1 MENPINKV
9 EDNNPSVKAPLEL
22 EPMISRVMNYQPNAP
37 ISEMI
42 HAYRYAERA
51 HAGVKRLSG
60 DPYISHCL
68 AVAEILTGLKMDV
81 STICAGLLHD
91 VIEDTRITFD
101 ELEKEFGK
109 EVAQLVEGVTK
120 IGKKKFDDSE
130 QREVENIRKI
140 ILAMAQDIRVI
151 IIKLADRL
159 HNMRTLQYHDKVKQI
174 RIATDSLEIYAPI
187 AHRLG
192 IGKIKWEL
200 EDLSLRYLNPDF
212 YEEVQV
218 LIAKKRREREEYI
231 DQVKKCLNERLTE
244 SKIKARIEGRPKHFY
259 SIYQKIH
266 NQNKDIDDIYDLTA
280 IRIITDSTRNC
291 YESLGLVHTLWK
303 PILGRFKDYIAM
315 PKSNMYQSLH
325 TTVWGPNNEPLEIQI
340 RTEEM
345 HRISEEGIAAH
356 WLYKEGLNLTKDQYD
371 KRFGWLK
378 QLLEWQSETN
388 DPNEFMK
395 NLKID
400 LFSDEV
406 FVFTPKGAI
415 KELPVGS
422 TAVDFAYAVHTEVG
436 HHCIG
441 AKVNGKLVPLRN
453 PLNTGDILEII
464 TNKSANP
471 SRDWLSFVKT
481 SRARNKIA
489 HYLKQVEAEQ
499 FIKTGKD
506 ELSHELKL
514 IHVNFQDIVKS
525 DSLKKICADL
535 GFPGGEELF
544 FAIGS
549 GKASAKNVVNRLFPS
564 ADKPLRTEPPQDTPF
579 ERSQE
584 GILIRGIK
592 DVLIRF
598 GKCCHPVPGEPIIG
612 FITRGRGISIHK
624 TNCLSI
630 APFLEDHERIVPVA
644 WDTTSSGKH
653 LVPVRILGHDRQGLL
668 RDVLDQIAIMGINVN
683 YAKAQQLSGHKAQ
696 ILVTL
701 EIADYRQLDEIIKH
715 INRINGVLESSRT
728 SRVR

>member
-1 MENPINKV
+1 MENVNHKGQSEVLP
-9 EDNNPSVKAPLEL
+9 VKAPLEL
-22 EPMISRVMNYQPNAP
+22 EPIITRVMNYQPNAP
-37 ISEMI
+37 VSEI
-42 HAYRYAERA
+42 IRAYRYAERA

-60 DPYISHCL
+60 EPYISHCL
-68 AVAEILTGLKMDV
+68 AVAEILAGLKMDV
-81 STICAGLLHD
+81 ATISAGLLHD
-91 VIEDTRITFD
+91 VIEDTKATFKD
-101 ELEKEFGK
+101 IEKEFGS

-120 IGKKKFDDSE
+120 IGKRKFDDSE

-140 ILAMAQDIRVI
+140 IIAMAQDIRVI

-159 HNMRTLQYHDKVKQI
+159 HNMRTLQYHDKEKQI
-174 RIATDSLEIYAPI
+174 RIATDTLEIYAPI

-200 EDLSLRYLNPDF
+200 EDLCLRYLNPTF
-212 YEEVQV
+212 YEDVQV
-218 LIAKKRREREEYI
+218 MVAKKRREREEYI
-231 DQVKKCLNERLTE
+231 EQVKKSLNEKLSE
-244 SKIKARIEGRPKHFY
+244 AKIKARIEGRPKHFY
-259 SIYQKIH
+259 SIYQKIY
-266 NQNKDIDDIYDLTA
+266 NQKKAIEDIYDLTA

-291 YESLGLVHTLWK
+291 YESLGIVHTLWK

-325 TTVWGPNNEPLEIQI
+325 TTVWGPNNEPLEVQI

-356 WLYKEGLNLTKDQYD
+356 WLYKEGLTLTKDQYD

-378 QLLEWQSETN
+378 QLLEWQSETS
-388 DPNEFMK
+388 DPNEFMR

-406 FVFTPKGAI
+406 FVFTPKGAV

-422 TAVDFAYAVHTEVG
+422 TAVDFAYSVHSEVG
-436 HHCIG
+436 QHCIG
-441 AKVNGKLVPLRN
+441 AKVNGKLIPLRS
-453 PLNTGDILEII
+453 PLNTGDIVEII

-481 SRARNKIA
+481 SRAKNKIS
-489 HYLKQVEAEQ
+489 HYLKQIEAEQ
-499 FIKTGKD
+499 FIKTGKE
-506 ELSHELKL
+506 ELTRELKL
-514 IHVNFQDIVKS
+514 LHANFQDVIKS
-525 DSLKKICADL
+525 DPFKKICADL
-535 GFPGGEELF
+535 GFPGAEELF
-544 FAIGS
+544 LAIGS
-549 GKASAKNVVNRLFPS
+549 GKASAKNVVNRLYPN
-564 ADKPLRTEPPQDTPF
+564 TERLNRMETPEEAPF

-584 GILIRGIK
+584 GILIRGISN
-592 DVLIRF
+592 VLIRF

-624 TNCLSI
+624 ASCQSI
-630 APFLEDHERIVPVA
+630 APFLDDNDRIVQVA
-644 WDTTSSGKH
+644 WDNSNTGKH
-653 LVPVRILGHDRQGLL
+653 LVPLRILGHDRQGLL
-668 RDVLDQIAIMGINVN
+668 RDLLDQIAVLGINVS
-683 YAKAQQLSGHKAQ
+683 YAKAQQLTGHKAQ

-701 EIADYRQLDEIIKH
+701 EITDSHQLDELIKQ
-715 INRINGVLESSRT
+715 IDRIEGVLETNRT